1 MAFGIA
7 LLVGDALG
15 VALRDG
21 LGVALGVALLVG
33 DALGVALGVAL
44 RVALRDPDLGTP
56 KIAISVRNLKKV

>member
-1 MAFGIA
+1 MAFGVA

-15 VALRDG
+15 VAL
-21 LGVALGVALLVG
+21 LVG
-33 DALGVALGVAL
+33 DALGVAL